1 MIHFLVVTAH
11 LLLFYPSKQ
20 SSSIVIVE
28 VKGISVSKGGELS
41 AGLFLE
47 ANFPKPGKQLIGTA
61 VRVNAEQMSIVFK
74 DVPPGKYGVVAFKD
88 IDANKDLKK
97 NFLGFPKEPIGFS
110 NDARIKMGPPAF
122 SDAAITVE
130 AGKTITIQITLR

>member
-1 MIHFLVVTAH
+1 MIHILVLFAH
-11 LLLFYPSKQ
+11 LLVFYPTKQ
-20 SSSIVIVE
+20 SSSVVIIQ
-28 VKGISVSKGGELS
+28 VKGISVAKGGELS

-61 VRVNAEQMSIVFK
+61 VAVNANEMSVVFK
-74 DVPPGKYGVVAFKD
+74 DVPPGKYGVVAFQD

-122 SDAAITVE
+122 ADAAITVE
-130 AGKTITIQITLR
+130 AGKTITVQITLR

>member
-1 MIHFLVVTAH
+1 MIHILVLAAH
-11 LLLFYPSKQ
+11 LLFFQQTNK
-20 SSSIVIVE
+20 SSASVIVE
-28 VKGISVSKGGELS
+28 VKGISLTKGGEIS

-47 ANFPKPGKQLIGTA
+47 ANFPKPGKQLIGNA
-61 VRVNAEQMSIVFK
+61 VLVNADQMTLVFK
-74 DVPPGKYGVVAFKD
+74 DVPPGKYGVVAFQD

-110 NDARIKMGPPAF
+110 NDARIKIGPPSF

-130 AGKTITIQITLR
+130 AGKTITVQITLR

>member
-1 MIHFLVVTAH
+1 MIHVLVLAAH
-11 LLLFYPSKQ
+11 LLLFQQTNK
-20 SSSIVIVE
+20 SSATVIVD
-28 VKGISVSKGGELS
+28 VKGISLTKGGELS

-47 ANFPKPGKQLIGTA
+47 ANFPKPGKQLIGTE
-61 VRVNAEQMSIVFK
+61 VRVNADQMRIVFN
-74 DVPPGKYGVVAFKD
+74 DVPPGKYGVVAFQD

-110 NDARIKMGPPAF
+110 NDARIKMGPPSF

-130 AGKTITIQITLR
+130 AGKTITVQITLR

>member
-41 AGLFLE
+41 AVLFLE
-47 ANFPKPGKQLIGTA
+47 ANFPKPRKQLIGTA

-74 DVPPGKYGVVAFKD
+74 DVPPGKYGVVAFQD
-88 IDANKDLKK
+88 MDANKDLKK
-97 NFLGFPKEPIGFS
+97 NLLGFTQDPIGFY
-110 NDARIKMGPPAF
+110 NDERIQNRPPAF

-130 AGKTITIQITLR
+130 AGKTITIQIILR